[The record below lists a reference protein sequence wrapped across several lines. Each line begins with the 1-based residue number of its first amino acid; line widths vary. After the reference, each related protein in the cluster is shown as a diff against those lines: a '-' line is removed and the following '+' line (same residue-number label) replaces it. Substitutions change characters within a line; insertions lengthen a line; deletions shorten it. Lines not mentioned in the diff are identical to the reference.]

1 MNEDLFLVDSEKFIE
16 RLLFA
21 QTITQIENLE
31 EVILADYPTTSDLA
45 LGLVECFYDLETEIH
60 LPLIEKRIGE
70 AFVQL
75 YTLSRLTKIKLEL
88 SYRYVEGLSVNREL
102 GLLVKE
108 LRNEGLIYHPLNHL
122 LYALWSMTET
132 VFDLSF
138 PETIYAYARGLA
150 PESPAEFRPSLG

>member
-1 MNEDLFLVDSEKFIE
+1 MIEDLFLVDSEKFIE
-16 RLLFA
+16 RLLLA

-31 EVILADYPTTSDLA
+31 EIILADYPTTSELA
-45 LGLVECFYDLETEIH
+45 LGLVECFHDLETATY

-75 YTLSRLTKIKLEL
+75 YTLSRMTQIKLEL
-88 SYRYVEGLSVNREL
+88 SYRYVEELSVSREL
-102 GLLVKE
+102 GLLVKG

-122 LYALWSMTET
+122 LYALWAMSEA

-138 PETIYAYARGLA
+138 PETIYAYAKELA
-150 PESPAEFRPSLG
+150 LDTSTDFRPSLG